1 MSARSKSTLKMI
13 CVRASIVNEELPKE
27 AQKLLDLYNDPD
39 VAPEQKRIVKSE
51 LDEAIRKL
59 EERVTTR
66 RLNEHKE
73 KK

>member
-13 CVRASIVNEELPKE
+13 CVRASIVNKELPQE